1 MVRLKMAKKKQIELT
16 IEEKLQ
22 NALVPKEEQPY
33 KIPNNWCWVRL
44 GNITQIK
51 GGKRIPKGTS
61 LLKENT
67 GYKYIRVTDMKNGT
81 VLNDDIHYISKDI
94 YNKISNYTISKNDI
108 YITCAGTIGRVG
120 IIPVEFDGA
129 NLTENADKIIIKH
142 INKNLL
148 VKVLSSYIVQKQIQE
163 VITTGC
169 QPKLAIKKIEQL
181 KIPLPPINEQ
191 QRIVER
197 IESLFVKLDRAKELI
212 ENTLAQFEQNKMAIL
227 HKAFIGELTAKWRKE
242 NNIDLSSWENGILM
256 DFCKI
261 NPKKINTKE
270 FDDDMIVSFIPMPC
284 VSDIWGKIVKKE
296 LRKLGEVKKGYTNF
310 FEGDVLFAKITP
322 CMENGKSAIVDKLEN
337 DIGFGSTEFYVLRCD
352 ENKLNNKY
360 LHYFVRQKTFRDE
373 AKGEMTGAVGQQRVP
388 KTFLENYKMKVPTIK
403 EQQEIVNIL
412 DNLLAK
418 YNKIKNLEQQLEKIE
433 LLKKAILA
441 KAFRGELGTNN
452 PDEESAENLLKE
464 ILAEK

>member
-1 MVRLKMAKKKQIELT
+1 MAKKKQIELT

-33 KIPNNWCWVRL
+33 KISSNWCWVRL

-197 IESLFVKLDRAKELI
+197 IESLFAKLDRAKELI

-296 LRKLGEVKKGYTNF
+296 LKKLGEVKKGYTNF
-310 FEGDVLFAKITP
+310 CEGDVLFAKITP

-388 KTFLENYKMKVPTIK
+388 KTFLENYKMKVPTIE

-412 DNLLAK
+412 DKLLAK

>member
-1 MVRLKMAKKKQIELT
+1 MAKKKQIELT

-44 GNITQIK
+44 ESINKYKSETLNPKNAMEKMFELYSVPSFDNKYPEILI
-51 GGKRIPKGTS
+51 GKDIGS
-61 LLKENT
+61 N
-67 GYKYIRVTDMKNGT
+67 KYIVK
-81 VLNDDIHYISKDI
+81 
-94 YNKISNYTISKNDI
+94 KNDI
-108 YITCAGTIGRVG
+108 LLCKINPRINRVWQVYQHTNFG
-120 IIPVEFDGA
+120 QICSSEWIVIRNEILNKSFLRYYFTSEYFRNRLCENVSGVGGS
-129 NLTENADKIIIKH
+129 LTRAK
-142 INKNLL
+142 
-148 VKVLSSYIVQKQIQE
+148 
-163 VITTGC
+163 
-169 QPKLAIKKIEQL
+169 PKLVQL
-181 KIPLPPINEQ
+181 YEVPLSPINEQ
-191 QRIVER
+191 QRIVNI
-197 IESLFVKLDRAKELI
+197 IESLFAKLDRAKELI
-212 ENTLAQFEQNKMAIL
+212 ENTLAQWEQNKMAIL
-227 HKAFIGELTAKWRKE
+227 HKAFTGELTAKWRKE

-284 VSDIWGKIVKKE
+284 VSDIWGKIIKKE

-310 FEGDVLFAKITP
+310 CEGDVLFAKITP

-388 KTFLENYKMKVPTIK
+388 KTFLENYKMKLPTIE

-412 DNLLAK
+412 DKLLAK

>member
-1 MVRLKMAKKKQIELT
+1 MAKKKQIELT
-16 IEEKLQ
+16 IEEKLR
-22 NALVPKEEQPY
+22 NALVPKEEQLY
-33 KIPNNWCWVRL
+33 KIPSNWCWTYIH
-44 GNITQIK
+44 NIAIVVTGK
-51 GGKRIPKGTS
+51 TPSKKNKEYYGGKFPFFKPADLDAGRNMQYATEYLSEKGKSISVIIPEKS
-61 LLKENT
+61 T
-67 GYKYIRVTDMKNGT
+67 GICC
-81 VLNDDIHYISKDI
+81 I
-94 YNKISNYTISKNDI
+94 
-108 YITCAGTIGRVG
+108 GTIGKCGYFLVEGTTNQQINTVISKINPLYSYYFFNTNSFVRELISKASATTIAIVNKSKLESCLF
-120 IIPVEFDGA
+120 PVA
-129 NLTENADKIIIKH
+129 
-142 INKNLL
+142 
-148 VKVLSSYIVQKQIQE
+148 
-163 VITTGC
+163 
-169 QPKLAIKKIEQL
+169 
-181 KIPLPPINEQ
+181 PLNEQ
-191 QRIVER
+191 QRIVNR
-197 IESLFVKLDRAKELI
+197 IESLFAKLDRAKELI

-227 HKAFIGELTAKWRKE
+227 HKAFTGELTAKWRKE

-284 VSDIWGKIVKKE
+284 VSDIWGKIIKKE

-310 FEGDVLFAKITP
+310 CEGDVLFAKITP

-388 KTFLENYKMKVPTIK
+388 KTFLENYKMKVPTIE

-441 KAFRGELGTNN
+441 KAFHGELGTNN
-452 PDEESAENLLKE
+452 PDKESAENLLKE

>member
-1 MVRLKMAKKKQIELT
+1 MAKKKQIELT

-310 FEGDVLFAKITP
+310 FEGDVLSAKITP

-412 DNLLAK
+412 DKLLAK